1 MAFSDCKGIEITL
14 KMQTILLIFRTKQL
28 CLAWRKS
35 FCLRLNFMFTDGE
48 HKFIGRKHIFKA
60 VEHKFVAHKHK
71 IE

>member
-1 MAFSDCKGIEITL
+1 MEEIFL
-14 KMQTILLIFRTKQL
+14 FE
-28 CLAWRKS
+28 
-35 FCLRLNFMFTDGE
+35 LNFMFTDGE